1 MKTDTNEI
9 RKRIKTLLAN
19 EGITI
24 TDLVDEYNKT
34 HPDTPTTRQNVS
46 NKLARE
52 SLTYKELIAL
62 VDCIGYDVA
71 FIKRSE

>member
-24 TDLVDEYNKT
+24 TDLVDEYNAT
-34 HPDTPTTRQNVS
+34 HPDDTTTRQNVS

-52 SLTYKELIAL
+52 SITNKEVIAL
-62 VDCIGYDVA
+62 AECIGCDVEC
-71 FIKRSE
+71 IKRS

>member
-24 TDLVDEYNKT
+24 TDLVDEYNAT
-34 HPDTPTTRQNVS
+34 HPDDTTTRQNVS

-52 SLTYKELIAL
+52 SITYKEGSAL
-62 VDCIGYDVA
+62 ADCIGYDVE
-71 FIKRSE
+71 FIKRS

>member
-24 TDLVDEYNKT
+24 TDLVDEYNAM
-34 HPDTPTTRQNVS
+34 HPDDTTTRQNVS

-52 SLTYKELIAL
+52 SITYKEVIAL
-62 VDCIGYDVA
+62 ADCIGYDVE
-71 FIKRSE
+71 FIKRS

>member
-24 TDLVDEYNKT
+24 TDLVDEYNAT
-34 HPDTPTTRQNVS
+34 HPDDTRTRQNVS

-52 SLTYKELIAL
+52 SITYKEVIAL
-62 VDCIGYDVA
+62 ADCIGYDGE
-71 FIKRSE
+71 FIKRS